1 MKRIADLRSNHVM
14 NTNGMPGGAFRLAA
28 KRMLCHPI
36 LCHPIAKMACAVLL
50 LCAATVIAAPAQT
63 FSSVS
68 SFNGT
73 DGQTPMSEALV
84 QGLDGDLY
92 GTTEF
97 GGAYNGGTVFKIT
110 SSGTLTSLWNFC
122 KVSGCPDGD
131 RPTAGMIL
139 VVGGNFYGTTSAGGT
154 HGYGS
159 VFRMTPAGVLTTIY
173 SFCSLSGCA
182 DGIAPNSVVQ
192 GADGNL
198 YGTTVHGGTGGCGG
212 CHGGGV
218 FFKLTT
224 AGVLTVLHNFCTGT
238 CADGNNPSAGVV
250 QGTDGN
256 FYGTAISGG
265 TTGAGTVF
273 KLTAAG
279 VVTTLYAFCQLTTCT
294 DGINPAAP
302 LVQGTDGNFYGTTDG
317 DDSNQGNVFKITPAG
332 KFTNLHDFGTDN
344 DGGVPLAGLVQGND
358 GNFYGT
364 TFTAFHDANCCG
376 TIFKITPAGVLTTL
390 HTFDG
395 TDGNGPYQ
403 LVQDTGGS
411 FFGVTYNGGAK
422 NLGTVF
428 RLGDGRAAFV
438 RVVTNQGKV
447 GKTLDILGQGL
458 TGATGV
464 SFDGVAATFKIASDT
479 YLTATVPTG
488 ALTGTVTVTT
498 FSSSFKSIQA
508 FRVTPQFT
516 SFSPSSGQVGS
527 TVTITG
533 VSLKQTSKVTIG
545 GKPATF
551 TVESDTQVKAT
562 VPAGAKTGLKII
574 VTTLG
579 GTASS
584 TTAFAVVPL
593 VKSFTPTSGP
603 VGTSVTI
610 TGNSFT
616 GATEVTFGG
625 VAASSHEV
633 ISDTQIDAL
642 VPSGAVTGTIAVT
655 TPGGTG
661 SSSTKFTVTK

>member
-1 MKRIADLRSNHVM
+1 MKKIADLRSNHVM
-14 NTNGMPGGAFRLAA
+14 NIKGMPAGVLGLAARGMLCRPILFRLLP
-28 KRMLCHPI
+28 M
-36 LCHPIAKMACAVLL
+36 AKMACAVFL
-50 LCAATVIAAPAQT
+50 LCVATVIAAPAQT
-63 FSSVS
+63 FSSIS

-73 DGQTPMSEALV
+73 DGQTPMSEGLV

-97 GGAYNGGTVFKIT
+97 GGTYSGGTVFKIT
-110 SSGTLTSLWNFC
+110 SSGTLTTLWNFC

-131 RPTAGMIL
+131 RPTAGMII
-139 VVGGNFYGTTSAGGT
+139 VVGGNFYGTTSAGGA

-159 VFRMTPAGVLTTIY
+159 VFRMTPAGALTTVY

-182 DGIAPNSVVQ
+182 DGITPNSVVQ

-224 AGVLTVLHNFCTGT
+224 AGVLTVLHDFCTGT
-238 CADGNNPSAGVV
+238 CVDGNNPSAGVV

-279 VVTTLYAFCQLTTCT
+279 AVTTLYTFCQLTTCT

-317 DDSNQGNVFKITPAG
+317 DDSNQGNVFKISPAG

-411 FFGVTYNGGAK
+411 F
-422 NLGTVF
+422 
-428 RLGDGRAAFV
+428 
-438 RVVTNQGKV
+438 
-447 GKTLDILGQGL
+447 
-458 TGATGV
+458 
-464 SFDGVAATFKIASDT
+464 S
-479 YLTATVPTG
+479 
-488 ALTGTVTVTT
+488 
-498 FSSSFKSIQA
+498 
-508 FRVTPQFT
+508 
-516 SFSPSSGQVGS
+516 
-527 TVTITG
+527 
-533 VSLKQTSKVTIG
+533 
-545 GKPATF
+545 
-551 TVESDTQVKAT
+551 E
-562 VPAGAKTGLKII
+562 
-574 VTTLG
+574 
-579 GTASS
+579 
-584 TTAFAVVPL
+584 
-593 VKSFTPTSGP
+593 
-603 VGTSVTI
+603 
-610 TGNSFT
+610 
-616 GATEVTFGG
+616 
-625 VAASSHEV
+625 
-633 ISDTQIDAL
+633 
-642 VPSGAVTGTIAVT
+642 
-655 TPGGTG
+655 
-661 SSSTKFTVTK
+661 